1 MKRTT
6 KLAFL
11 GVIAIAAL
19 ASCNTTIGLGR
30 DMRVLGITESWKV
43 KNQVRRRSLTCGAL
57 PRLRLRLPRG
67 QRRREG
73 VLCVRVRACVRACV
87 CVCV

>member
-30 DMRVLGITESWKV
+30 DMRVLGTEMEKKADETYNGGGGSEAAADDY
-43 KNQVRRRSLTCGAL
+43 SGGA
-57 PRLRLRLPRG
+57 P
-67 QRRREG
+67 
-73 VLCVRVRACVRACV
+73 VY
-87 CVCV
+87 

>member
-30 DMRVLGITESWKV
+30 DMRVLGTEMEKKADATYNGGEAAADDYSG
-43 KNQVRRRSLTCGAL
+43 GA
-57 PRLRLRLPRG
+57 P
-67 QRRREG
+67 
-73 VLCVRVRACVRACV
+73 VY
-87 CVCV
+87 

>member
-6 KLAFL
+6 TFTLL

-30 DMRVLGITESWKV
+30 DMRVLGAEMEKKADETYNGGGGQDAAADDS
-43 KNQVRRRSLTCGAL
+43 SGAA
-57 PRLRLRLPRG
+57 P
-67 QRRREG
+67 
-73 VLCVRVRACVRACV
+73 VY
-87 CVCV
+87 

>member
-30 DMRVLGITESWKV
+30 DMRVLGTEMEKKADETYNGGSGGEAAADDY
-43 KNQVRRRSLTCGAL
+43 SGGA
-57 PRLRLRLPRG
+57 P
-67 QRRREG
+67 
-73 VLCVRVRACVRACV
+73 VY
-87 CVCV
+87 